1 MKKILLTCLILCVTS
16 SFVKCEQVFVHPIDK
31 DESVCKENAKTL
43 EEWSKCTYNAS
54 KAWNREVDKYYS
66 LLYKKLT
73 GDAKTALFEDQKY
86 WTMYKNNEIKV
97 INSLYNENY
106 ETKDRLIFRA
116 DQKKNLAK
124 SRAEALRLYYIQTF
138 SDDDKEKIKV
148 NSDYNPDNII
158 IRGLRYIG
166 F

>member
-43 EEWSKCTYNAS
+43 EEWSKCTYNAL

-97 INSLYNENY
+97 INSLYNANY